1 MKPMTRLLSTGTVF
15 AAACSLVAI
24 WPFQPL
30 SAEPTSSL
38 LTPSRQRPSH
48 EPAKVTPHA
57 AARSCAEYGAGFVR
71 VEGSDSC
78 VRIGGSIS
86 VGTGG
91 RIGR

>member
-1 MKPMTRLLSTGTVF
+1 MTRLLSTRTVF
-15 AAACSLVAI
+15 AAACSLAAV
-24 WPFQPL
+24 WPFQP
-30 SAEPTSSL
+30 SAAEPTSSL
-38 LTPSRQRPSH
+38 LTPSRLRPSY
-48 EPAKVTPHA
+48 EPAKIKPHA